1 MVEGEGDCSVGRYSL
16 SVSCP
21 GAEERDD
28 LGAGDD
34 RRVPP
39 DDGADDELDGLLE
52 GEGADLGMDVSVSVK
67 ETEGGLALPLLSG
80 SEGVPNW
87 FFRAVRMV
95 PRSMP

>member
-1 MVEGEGDCSVGRYSL
+1 MGRYSL

-21 GAEERDD
+21 GVEERDD
-28 LGAGDD
+28 LGTGDD

-39 DDGADDELDGLLE
+39 DDGLDDGVDDELEDALDGE
-52 GEGADLGMDVSVSVK
+52 EVDVEPVSVK
-67 ETEGGLALPLLSG
+67 ETEGGFALPLVSG

-95 PRSMP
+95 PRSIP